1 MNQNLEKP
9 VTDFSFFIAPD
20 KNLVM
25 RCPTGFAPVAA
36 FTTVLRVDDSV
47 VHASFALDD
56 NGNLQHSNFP
66 FETLSVSIRH
76 QRVYIN
82 GLPGSPI
89 GRDDGMDTRS
99 IRTQGIITA
108 LIPSPRG
115 NGNQYLSVFIGQKPG
130 KRTRIY
136 CCSGSSHDVFTIY
149 SALTAISN
157 ASAID
162 SSSLNWKNA

>member
-99 IRTQGIITA
+99 VRTQGIITA
-108 LIPSPRG
+108 LIPSPPRKWESISF
-115 NGNQYLSVFIGQKPG
+115 SVYWSKAW
-130 KRTRIY
+130 KE
-136 CCSGSSHDVFTIY
+136 
-149 SALTAISN
+149 N
-157 ASAID
+157 ANILLQWQQS
-162 SSSLNWKNA
+162 

>member
-82 GLPGSPI
+82 GLHALSQSGET
-89 GRDDGMDTRS
+89 MAW
-99 IRTQGIITA
+99 TQE
-108 LIPSPRG
+108 
-115 NGNQYLSVFIGQKPG
+115 V
-130 KRTRIY
+130 
-136 CCSGSSHDVFTIY
+136 
-149 SALTAISN
+149 SAPKE
-157 ASAID
+157 
-162 SSSLNWKNA
+162 SLQL